1 MVRTSRGGSGRGC
14 EITAAGPGGLRRGM
28 AICGRSHETVLDS
41 DSGCISASVQMSS
54 SSPKSKRY
62 KIGSMPIPTPPEL
75 DWITIRGFKSIASIE
90 KLELR
95 AINVVVGPNGS
106 GKSNFIG
113 VFSFLH
119 ALREG
124 RLRDYI
130 IQAGG
135 ADKVLHFGSKVTSQ
149 LEIHISFR
157 GETNQYKVVLGVT
170 ADDQLYPQSETAYFW
185 NKAKYP
191 EGPWGEGLW
200 AKGVEAGISDPKLVS
215 RVGRYVR
222 DHLGRWRLYHFHDT
236 SASSPMKTTADLN
249 DNDYL
254 RPDGSNLP
262 AFLYFLREK
271 HEESYSLI
279 RRAVQRVAP
288 FFDDFHL
295 RPQRLNPGKILLEW
309 RHKGTEAYFSASSLS
324 DGTLRFIG
332 LATLF
337 LQPRPLRPSVIL
349 VDEPELGLHPYAITL
364 LASLVKQA
372 SIGTQVILSTQSP
385 LLLDHFQ
392 PEDVLVADRVDGST
406 QLTRLES
413 ARLETWL
420 ERYSLGQL
428 WEKNE
433 LGGRPA
439 GE

>member
-1 MVRTSRGGSGRGC
+1 MTEPCRRVEGGARDQGGGG
-14 EITAAGPGGLRRGM
+14 TALAW
-28 AICGRSHETVLDS
+28 
-41 DSGCISASVQMSS
+41 
-54 SSPKSKRY
+54 Y
-62 KIGSMPIPTPPEL
+62 KIGVMLIPPHRPGPAL
-75 DWITIRGFKSIASIE
+75 DSITIRGFKSIASIE
-90 KLELR
+90 KLTLG
-95 AINVVVGPNGS
+95 AINLVVGPNGS

-119 ALREG
+119 AIREG
-124 RLRDYI
+124 HLRDYVI
-130 IQAGG
+130 KAGG
-135 ADKVLHFGSKVTSQ
+135 ADRVLHFGSKVTPN
-149 LEIHISFR
+149 LEIHISFQG
-157 GETNQYKVVLGVT
+157 GENQYRIILGAT
-170 ADDQLYPQSETAYFW
+170 EDNQLYPQAETVYYWHKATYPRPYSES
-185 NKAKYP
+185 
-191 EGPWGEGLW
+191 LL
-200 AKGVEAGISDPKLVS
+200 AKGAEAGISDS
-215 RVGRYVR
+215 RQGSRIGSYVR
-222 DHLGRWRLYHFHDT
+222 DHLDRWRLYHFHDT
-236 SASSPMKTTADLN
+236 SASSPMKSTSDVD

-254 RPDGSNLP
+254 RPDGSNLA
-262 AFLYFLREK
+262 AFLYFLSEK
-271 HEESYSLI
+271 HAESYSLI

-288 FFDDFHL
+288 FFDDFQL
-295 RPQRLNPGKILLEW
+295 RPQKLNPGKIRLEW
-309 RHKGTEAYFSASSLS
+309 RHKGTEAYFAASSLS

-332 LATLF
+332 LATLL
-337 LQPRPLRPSVIL
+337 LQPDILRPSVIL

-372 SIGTQVILSTQSP
+372 SIKTQIILSTQSP

>member
-1 MVRTSRGGSGRGC
+1 MP
-14 EITAAGPGGLRRGM
+14 IIP
-28 AICGRSHETVLDS
+28 RSTELDS
-41 DSGCISASVQMSS
+41 
-54 SSPKSKRY
+54 
-62 KIGSMPIPTPPEL
+62 
-75 DWITIRGFKSIASIE
+75 ITIRGFKSIASIE
-90 KLELR
+90 KLALGP
-95 AINVVVGPNGS
+95 INLVVGPNGS

-119 ALREG
+119 AIREG
-124 RLRDYI
+124 HLHDYVI
-130 IQAGG
+130 KAGG
-135 ADKVLHFGSKVTSQ
+135 ADKVLHFGAKVTSS
-149 LEIHISFR
+149 LEIRISFKGGR
-157 GETNQYKVVLGVT
+157 NQYKIVLGAT
-170 ADDQLYPQSETAYFW
+170 EDDELYPQSEVVYFW
-185 NKAKYP
+185 DKEEYP
-191 EGPWGEGLW
+191 DKRPYNEILQPKGL
-200 AKGVEAGISDPKLVS
+200 EASISDPRLRS
-215 RVGRYVR
+215 RVGKYVR
-222 DHLGRWRLYHFHDT
+222 DHLDRWRLYHFHDT
-236 SASSPMKTTADLN
+236 GASSPMKATADLN

-262 AFLYFLREK
+262 AFLYFLRKE
-271 HEESYSLI
+271 HAESYGLI
-279 RRAVQRVAP
+279 RRSVQRVAP

-295 RPQRLNPGKILLEW
+295 RPQKLNPGKIRLEW
-309 RHKGTEAYFSASSLS
+309 RHKGSEAYFSASSLS

-337 LQPRPLRPSVIL
+337 LQPQSLRPSVIL

-372 SIGTQVILSTQSP
+372 SIGTQIIMSTQSP

-413 ARLETWL
+413 AGLETWL

-433 LGGRPA
+433 IGGRPA